1 MDERTDWEGGAQT
14 LLFLVEL
21 EQIRLEKNYDHDYI
35 AFLALFFL
43 KVFLDYKLTILITS
57 EYDLQS
63 TF

>member
-35 AFLALFFL
+35 AVLALFF
-43 KVFLDYKLTILITS
+43 
-57 EYDLQS
+57 
-63 TF
+63 